1 MGKRHH
7 GAILNPIDKNTTE
20 FIYGGFLDVD
30 DNGRITAIGVDD
42 EGNSDEASKNEGRL
56 IIPAFVD
63 IHTHLPQ
70 FDVRGTFSG
79 NELLPWLK
87 NYIWPEEAKFGD
99 IEHVRGVSGRFY
111 RDLIRHGTLTAGIYG
126 TIHESAVCEMIDT
139 IPIRGR
145 LGKVMMDQNSP
156 DNLSETTEKSLK
168 ITERLCEKYGDKHV
182 VTPRFAPS
190 CTMAAMKKAA
200 EIARK
205 YDCFIQTHL
214 SENKDEITWV
224 KELFPEAESYTDVYL
239 KAGLLGPKTIVG
251 HAIHCSDKEFEI
263 LKKTGTNIA
272 HCPTSNE
279 ALKSGTMR
287 LDKIVE
293 FGIPFALATDVGAGP
308 KTSML
313 DVMRCFLEVHGSA
326 SNGAHSSP
334 NATPISA
341 LYYAT
346 LAGAQVLG
354 YGEETGNLKKG
365 KSADFLVLN
374 LKVRPGEKPEEIIR
388 KLTHE
393 SDYDTIVKEAYLEGR
408 QLI

>member
-1 MGKRHH
+1 MGKRYK
-7 GAILNPIDKNTTE
+7 GVILNPIDRNNAE
-20 FIYGGFLDVD
+20 LFYNGFLDVND
-30 DNGRITAIGVDD
+30 DGRIEEIGDLGGVAD
-42 EGNSDEASKNEGRL
+42 ENFL

-63 IHTHLPQ
+63 VHTHLPQ

-87 NYIWPEEAKFGD
+87 DYIWPEEAKCANLD
-99 IEHVRGVSGRFY
+99 HVRDVVGRFY
-111 RDLIRHGTLTAGIYG
+111 GDLIKHGTLTAGIYG
-126 TIHESAVCEMIDT
+126 TIHERAVSEMIDNM
-139 IPIRGR
+139 PIRGR

-156 DNLSETTEKSLK
+156 ENLSETTTESLE
-168 ITERLCEKYGDKHV
+168 ITERLCKKYGDKHV

-190 CTMAAMKKAA
+190 CTFESMKKAA
-200 EIARK
+200 EIAHK
-205 YDCFIQTHL
+205 YDCFTQTHL
-214 SENKDEITWV
+214 SENKDEIAWV
-224 KELFPEAESYTDVYL
+224 KELFPEAESYTDVYY
-239 KAGLLGPKTIVG
+239 KAGLLGLKTIVG
-251 HAIHCSDKEFEI
+251 HAVHCSDDELET
-263 LKKTGTNIA
+263 LKKTGTKIA

-279 ALKSGTMR
+279 ALKSGIMP
-287 LDKIVE
+287 LDRIVE
-293 FGIPFALATDVGAGP
+293 FGIPFALATDIGAGP

-326 SNGAHSSP
+326 SNGAYNSP
-334 NATPISA
+334 NATPVSA

-354 YGEETGNLKKG
+354 YGEETGNFKKG

-374 LKVRPGEKPEEIIR
+374 VKVRPGEKPEEIIR

-393 SDYDTIVKEAYLEGR
+393 SNYDTIVKEAYLEGR